1 MKHFTY
7 RVPSSGS
14 LKLHSVYAPNLE
26 GAKKLIK
33 LKLKLNTLPR
43 DLTIRESTDKS

>member
-14 LKLHSVYAPNLE
+14 LKLHSVYAVSLE

-33 LKLKLNTLPR
+33 LKLKLKVLPR
-43 DLTIRESTDKS
+43 DLTIRESIDKA